1 MAASVMVLK
10 SNAGIK
16 RDGTVFEGDFYID
29 GQWCRFQ
36 RGLPRKMWGYRAL
49 SLYLTEIS
57 TGFHTF
63 TQGTLV
69 YCHSGSDSYLE
80 RFTLDLDGNPSII
93 SNRTPVNTAATGTV
107 TLVTGASGSVDGIT
121 VNGVQIMSGAV
132 AFVTSLS
139 ATATAVAANITA
151 FTSTPNYSAT
161 AVGPVIT
168 ITAGTTGS
176 GSNGFVVVVAA
187 TTITATATSFAG
199 GTNAY
204 VPNANNCWMF
214 DVMFSSVSLDNDLV
228 AHVAPNENNIAST
241 GAGFIFTGD
250 ITAST
255 PLTSVA
261 LPANGNVTGGIVVLH
276 PYLFYYG
283 TAGFVGWSVAGKP
296 DDLTGAGSGQ
306 ARIAGQKIVK
316 GLPLRAGAGSAPAGL
331 FWAYDALIRSTF
343 TGGATVFQFDT
354 ISAESTVLSQN
365 SIIEYDGI
373 YYWCGVDRFLMFNGV
388 VREVPNNMNINYF
401 FDTLNESQ
409 RQKVFAVKVPRFGE
423 IWWCFPQG
431 SSNECN
437 HAVIYNVREGTWYD
451 TELPNSGRA
460 SASFSPAFAAPL
472 MTGVT
477 NQNGLGFKVWRHE
490 IGLNEVDGVTVNPI
504 PSFFETSDLSLA
516 VMNNQNRKLKIS
528 YIEPDFVQAGDM
540 TVEVVG
546 RANARAPTVT
556 SNVVTFVDNPGSDP
570 AAQIVPFKEQR
581 REMRV
586 KFSSNAVDGDYQMG
600 QVLMHIEPGDGTI
613 TG

>member
-10 SNAGIK
+10 SSPGIK
-16 RDGTVFEGDFYID
+16 RDGTIFEGDFYID
-29 GQWCRFQ
+29 GQWVRFQ
-36 RGLPRKMWGYRAL
+36 RGLPRKMWGYKAL
-49 SLYLTEIS
+49 NLYLTQIS
-57 TGFHTF
+57 RGFQTF
-63 TQGTLV
+63 TEGNLV
-69 YCHSGSDSYLE
+69 YCHSGSESYIE

-93 SNRTPVNTAATGTV
+93 TNRTPLNIFSTGTV
-107 TLVTGASGSVDGIT
+107 TLTGGGSGSVDSIT
-121 VNGVQIMSGAV
+121 VNGVNIMTGPVS
-132 AFVTSLS
+132 FVTDLT

-151 FTSTPNYSAT
+151 HTSSPNYAASAS
-161 AVGPVIT
+161 GPVIT
-168 ITAGTTGS
+168 ITASTAGAS
-176 GSNGFVVVVAA
+176 PNGFVVTPTA
-187 TTITATATSFAG
+187 TTITTSKTDMAG
-199 GTNAY
+199 GQDAY
-204 VPNANNCWMF
+204 LPNIDNCWMF
-214 DVMFSSVSLDNDLV
+214 DVMFSSVSLDNSII
-228 AHVAPNENNIAST
+228 AHVAPNDDNIAST
-241 GAGFIFTGD
+241 GAGHIYTGAID
-250 ITAST
+250 GTA
-255 PLTSVA
+255 PLTEVT
-261 LPANGNVTGGIVVLH
+261 LPANGNVTGGVVVLH

-283 TAGFVGWSVAGKP
+283 TAGFVGWSVAGDP
-296 DDLTGAGSGQ
+296 TDLTGSGSGQ

-343 TGGATVFQFDT
+343 TGGSTVFQFDT
-354 ISAESTVLSQN
+354 ISAETSILSQN
-365 SIIEYDGI
+365 SVIEYDGI

-401 FDTLNESQ
+401 FDTLNQEQ
-409 RQKVFAVKVPRFGE
+409 RQKVFATKVPRFGE

-431 SSNECN
+431 SSTECN
-437 HAVIYNVREGTWYD
+437 HAIVYNVRENTWYD
-451 TELPNSGRA
+451 TELPNTGRA

-472 MTGVT
+472 MTGIT

-490 IGLNEVDGVTVNPI
+490 FGLNEIDGTTVNPI

-516 VMNNQNRKLKIS
+516 VLNNQNRKLKIS
-528 YIEPDFVQAGDM
+528 YIEPDFVQVGDM
-540 TVEVVG
+540 TVEVTG
-546 RANARAPTVT
+546 RANARAPTVV
-556 SNVVTFVDNPGSDP
+556 SNTVTFVDDPGSDP